1 MPYAK
6 DSEFSIQVQNLGK
19 CFRIYDKPTDRLKQA
34 FWGTR
39 RQYYRDF
46 WALRNVSIE
55 VRKGETLGIIGRNG
69 SGKSTLLQ
77 MICGTLTPTEG
88 SVKKQGRI
96 AALLE
101 LGSGFNPEFTGR
113 ENIAINARLLGL
125 NEKEI
130 SYKYDQIVKFSEI
143 EEFIDQPVKTY
154 SSGMFVRLAFAIASH
169 ADPDILIV
177 DEALSVG
184 DFAFQN
190 KCITRIKQLQSN
202 GMTLIFV
209 SHDLSTLQLICDRAI
224 WIHKGSLKVCGDPIQ
239 TCQDYYAITAN
250 AEVTP
255 EQQGRQALVTQ
266 QDTGMARFLE
276 MEIARSKSTAASSV
290 AMTGGSIEFCFIL
303 EALVELGEITMAF
316 CVYKSDGTWIAGQT
330 SLEENMHW
338 PSLQASE
345 SCAGRIELKPLYLSP
360 GEYRVCLGAYSK
372 DLSLCYALSGL
383 DLAFGVRSDQPSWGL
398 IRHPCRW
405 VVTELPGNSLTTPS
419 R

>member
-1 MPYAK
+1 MPYKK
-6 DSEFSIQVQNLGK
+6 DSEFSIQAQNLGK
-19 CFRIYDKPTDRLKQA
+19 CYRIYDKPTDRLKQA
-34 FWGTR
+34 LWGNR
-39 RQYYRDF
+39 RQYFRDF

-77 MICGTLTPTEG
+77 MICGTITPTEG

-125 NEKEI
+125 SEKEI
-130 SYKYDQIVKFSEI
+130 SHKYDQIVKFSEI

-169 ADPDILIV
+169 ADPDILVV

-190 KCITRIKQLQSN
+190 KCITRIKQLRDN

-224 WIHKGSLKVCGDPIQ
+224 WIHEGSLKVCGDPIQ
-239 TCQDYYAITAN
+239 TCQDYYAITTKTEASL
-250 AEVTP
+250 
-255 EQQGRQALVTQ
+255 EQQGKKALVTQ

-276 MEIARSKSTAASSV
+276 IELAKSASTAASFV
-290 AMTGGSIEFCFIL
+290 ATTGGSVEFCFTL
-303 EALVELGEITMAF
+303 EALVELGEIAMAF
-316 CVYKSDGTWIAGQT
+316 CVYSSDGTWVVGQT
-330 SLEENMHW
+330 SLEENMYW
-338 PSLQASE
+338 PPIQAGE
-345 SCAGRIELKPLYLSP
+345 SCAGRIELQPLLLSP

-372 DLSLCYALSGL
+372 DLSLCFALS
-383 DLAFGVRSDQPSWGL
+383 DLNLSFSVRSDQPSWGL

-405 VVTELPGNSLTTPS
+405 VATEVPGNSFLPTPS
-419 R
+419 